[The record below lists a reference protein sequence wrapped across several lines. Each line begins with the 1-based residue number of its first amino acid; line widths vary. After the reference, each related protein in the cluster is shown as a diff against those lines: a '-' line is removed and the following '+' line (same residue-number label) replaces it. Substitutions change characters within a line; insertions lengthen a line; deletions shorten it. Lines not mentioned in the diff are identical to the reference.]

1 MVYVLLDGVGDLPH
15 PDLDGKTPLEAA
27 STTHMDALAKNGVMG
42 QVISVGKGIAPESD
56 IAVFN
61 MLGYKFQHS
70 DYAGRGVI
78 EAIGIGIDFQDGDL
92 ALRGNFATLDNDG
105 RIIDRRAGRKIER
118 DDAEK
123 ISKEIESKIKF
134 SNPNASVVV
143 APTIGHRIIVRLRD
157 NKPLSSEITNTDPA
171 YTRVDGMGIAKAVSD
186 FMKIEKCIP
195 MEQTDDASNAANL
208 VNEFT
213 EQSLEIMKESNEFS
227 NPNATVVVAP
237 TIGHRIIVR
246 LRDNKPLSSEITNT
260 DPAYTRVDGMGI
272 AKAVSDFMKIEKC
285 IPMEQTDDASNAA
298 NLVNEFTEQSLE
310 IMKESNV
317 NRQRSE
323 KNKKLLNSILLRD
336 AGNKYPNVK
345 PINELHAM
353 NFSCIVDMPVEI
365 GISNILKMKTFNAG
379 GLTDYE
385 EKAKVAAQAMNT
397 ENAIYV
403 HLKGPDEFGHDG
415 DAIGKMKNIEEI
427 DKRFFGTLLNNI
439 DVSKIAVMI
448 SADHSTPCINK
459 GHSDDPV
466 PLLISGD
473 MIVNDNS
480 QRFTEEDGKKGTIGL
495 IDGANVVKTGIDL
508 FKT

>member
-1 MVYVLLDGVGDLPH
+1 MLDGVGDLPH
-15 PDLDGKTPLEAA
+15 PDLAGKTPLEAA
-27 STTHMDALAKNGVMG
+27 TTKNMDMLAKNGIMG

-78 EAIGIGIDFQDGDL
+78 EAIGIGIDFKDGDL
-92 ALRGNFATLDNDG
+92 ALRGNFATLDDEG
-105 RIIDRRAGRKIER
+105 KIIDRRAGRRIER
-118 DDAEK
+118 EDVEK
-123 ISKEIESKIKF
+123 ISEEIEKEIKF
-134 SNPNASVVV
+134 SSPNATVVV
-143 APTIGHRIIVRLRD
+143 APTVGHRVTIRLRD
-157 NKPLSSEITNTDPA
+157 SKPLSSEISNTDPA
-171 YTRVDGMGIAKAVSD
+171 YARVDGMGIAKAVSD

-195 MEQTDDASNAANL
+195 LEQTENAANAANL

-213 EQSLEIMKESNEFS
+213 KQSLEIMKKSD
-227 NPNATVVVAP
+227 V
-237 TIGHRIIVR
+237 
-246 LRDNKPLSSEITNT
+246 NK
-260 DPAYTRVDGMGI
+260 
-272 AKAVSDFMKIEKC
+272 
-285 IPMEQTDDASNAA
+285 
-298 NLVNEFTEQSLE
+298 
-310 IMKESNV
+310 
-317 NRQRSE
+317 QRSQ

-345 PINELHAM
+345 PINDLHSM

-365 GISNILKMKTFNAG
+365 GISNILKMKAFNAG

-385 EKAKVAAQAMNT
+385 EKARVAAQAMET

-427 DKRFFGTLLNNI
+427 DERFFGTLLDHV
-439 DVSKIAVMI
+439 DVSKIAIMI
-448 SADHSTPCINK
+448 SADHSTPSIHK

-466 PLLISGD
+466 PLLISGN
-473 MIVNDNS
+473 MITNDDT
-480 QRFTEEDGKKGTIGL
+480 QRFTETEAKKGAIGL
-495 IDGANVVKTGIDL
+495 IDGVQVVKTGIDL

>member
-1 MVYVLLDGVGDLPH
+1 MKKIADNNDVKIIYVLLDGVGDLPH
-15 PDLDGKTPLEAA
+15 PDLAGKTPLDAA
-27 STTHMDALAKNGVMG
+27 ITKNMDMLAKNGIMG

-78 EAIGIGIDFQDGDL
+78 EAIGIGIDFKDGDL
-92 ALRGNFATLDNDG
+92 ALRGNFATLDDEG
-105 RIIDRRAGRKIER
+105 KIIDRRAGRRIER
-118 DDAEK
+118 EDVEK
-123 ISKEIESKIKF
+123 ISKEIEKEIKF
-134 SNPNASVVV
+134 SNPNTTVAV
-143 APTIGHRIIVRLRD
+143 APTVGHRVTVRLRD
-157 NKPLSSEITNTDPA
+157 SKPLSSEISNTDPA
-171 YTRVDGMGIAKAVSD
+171 YARVDGMGIAKAVSD

-195 MEQTDDASNAANL
+195 LEQTENAANAANL

-213 EQSLEIMKESNEFS
+213 KQSLEIMKKSD
-227 NPNATVVVAP
+227 V
-237 TIGHRIIVR
+237 
-246 LRDNKPLSSEITNT
+246 NK
-260 DPAYTRVDGMGI
+260 
-272 AKAVSDFMKIEKC
+272 
-285 IPMEQTDDASNAA
+285 
-298 NLVNEFTEQSLE
+298 
-310 IMKESNV
+310 
-317 NRQRSE
+317 QRSQ

-345 PINELHAM
+345 PINDLHSM

-365 GISNILKMKTFNAG
+365 GISNILKMKAFNAG

-385 EKAKVAAQAMNT
+385 EKARVAAQAMET

-427 DKRFFGTLLNNI
+427 DERFFGTLLDHV
-439 DVSKIAVMI
+439 DVSKIAIMI
-448 SADHSTPCINK
+448 SADHSTPSIHK

-466 PLLISGD
+466 PLLISGN
-473 MIVNDNS
+473 MITNDDT
-480 QRFTEEDGKKGTIGL
+480 QRFTETEAKKGAIGL
-495 IDGANVVKTGIDL
+495 IDGVQVVKTGIDL

>member
-1 MVYVLLDGVGDLPH
+1 LLDGVGDLPH
-15 PDLDGKTPLEAA
+15 PDLAGKTPLEAA
-27 STTHMDALAKNGVMG
+27 TTKNMDMLAKNGIMG

-78 EAIGIGIDFQDGDL
+78 EAIGIGIDFKDGDL
-92 ALRGNFATLDNDG
+92 ALRGNFATLDDEG
-105 RIIDRRAGRKIER
+105 KIIDRRAGRRIER
-118 DDAEK
+118 EDVEK
-123 ISKEIESKIKF
+123 ISKEIEKEIKF
-134 SNPNASVVV
+134 SNPNTTVAV
-143 APTIGHRIIVRLRD
+143 APTVGHRVTIRLRD
-157 NKPLSSEITNTDPA
+157 SKPLSSEISNTDPA
-171 YTRVDGMGIAKAVSD
+171 YARVDGMGIAKAVSD

-195 MEQTDDASNAANL
+195 LEQSENAANAANL

-213 EQSLEIMKESNEFS
+213 KQSLEIMKKSD
-227 NPNATVVVAP
+227 V
-237 TIGHRIIVR
+237 
-246 LRDNKPLSSEITNT
+246 NK
-260 DPAYTRVDGMGI
+260 
-272 AKAVSDFMKIEKC
+272 
-285 IPMEQTDDASNAA
+285 
-298 NLVNEFTEQSLE
+298 
-310 IMKESNV
+310 
-317 NRQRSE
+317 QRSQ

-345 PINELHAM
+345 PINDLHSM

-365 GISNILKMKTFNAG
+365 GISNILKMKAFNAG

-385 EKAKVAAQAMNT
+385 EKARVAAQAMET

-427 DKRFFGTLLNNI
+427 DERFFGTLLDHV
-439 DVSKIAVMI
+439 DVAKIAIMI
-448 SADHSTPCINK
+448 SADHSTPSIHK

-466 PLLISGD
+466 PLLISGN
-473 MIVNDNS
+473 MITNDDT
-480 QRFTEEDGKKGTIGL
+480 QRFTETEAKKGAIGL
-495 IDGANVVKTGIDL
+495 IDGVQVVKTGIEL

>member
-1 MVYVLLDGVGDLPH
+1 LLDGVGDLPH
-15 PDLDGKTPLEAA
+15 PDLAGKTPLEAA
-27 STTHMDALAKNGVMG
+27 TTKNMDMLAKNGIMG

-78 EAIGIGIDFQDGDL
+78 EAIGIGIDFKDGDL
-92 ALRGNFATLDNDG
+92 ALRGNFATLDDEG
-105 RIIDRRAGRKIER
+105 KIIVRRAGRRIER
-118 DDAEK
+118 EDVEK
-123 ISKEIESKIKF
+123 ISKEIEKEIKF
-134 SNPNASVVV
+134 SNPNTTVAV
-143 APTIGHRIIVRLRD
+143 APTDGHRVTVRLRD
-157 NKPLSSEITNTDPA
+157 SKPLSSEISNTDPA
-171 YTRVDGMGIAKAVSD
+171 YARVDGMGIAKAVSD

-195 MEQTDDASNAANL
+195 LEQTENAASAANL

-213 EQSLEIMKESNEFS
+213 KQSLEIMKKSD
-227 NPNATVVVAP
+227 V
-237 TIGHRIIVR
+237 
-246 LRDNKPLSSEITNT
+246 NK
-260 DPAYTRVDGMGI
+260 
-272 AKAVSDFMKIEKC
+272 
-285 IPMEQTDDASNAA
+285 
-298 NLVNEFTEQSLE
+298 
-310 IMKESNV
+310 
-317 NRQRSE
+317 QRSQ

-345 PINELHAM
+345 PINDLHSM

-365 GISNILKMKTFNAG
+365 GISNILKMKAFNAG

-385 EKAKVAAQAMNT
+385 EKARVAAQAMET

-427 DKRFFGTLLNNI
+427 DERFFGTLLDHV
-439 DVSKIAVMI
+439 DVSKIAIMI
-448 SADHSTPCINK
+448 SADHSTPSIHK

-466 PLLISGD
+466 PLLISGN
-473 MIVNDNS
+473 MITNDDT
-480 QRFTEEDGKKGTIGL
+480 QRFTETEAKKGAIGL
-495 IDGANVVKTGIDL
+495 IDGVQVVKTGIDL

>member
-1 MVYVLLDGVGDLPH
+1 MLDGIGDLPH
-15 PDLDGKTPLEAA
+15 PDLAGKTPLEAA
-27 STTHMDALAKNGVMG
+27 TTRNMDVLTKNGIMG

-70 DYAGRGVI
+70 DYAGRGVV
-78 EAIGIGIDFQDGDL
+78 EAIGIGIDFKDGDL
-92 ALRGNFATLDNDG
+92 ALRGNFATLDNEG
-105 RIIDRRAGRKIER
+105 KIIDRRAGRKIER
-118 DDAEK
+118 EDVEE
-123 ISKEIESKIKF
+123 ISKEIEKEIKF
-134 SNPNASVVV
+134 LNPNASVVV
-143 APTIGHRIIVRLRD
+143 APTVGHRVTVRLRD
-157 NKPLSSEITNTDPA
+157 SKPLSSEISNTDPA
-171 YTRVDGMGIAKAVSD
+171 YGRVDGMGIAKAVSD

-195 MEQTDDASNAANL
+195 LEQTKDAISAANL

-213 EQSLEIMKESNEFS
+213 EQSLEIMKKSD
-227 NPNATVVVAP
+227 V
-237 TIGHRIIVR
+237 
-246 LRDNKPLSSEITNT
+246 NK
-260 DPAYTRVDGMGI
+260 R
-272 AKAVSDFMKIEKC
+272 
-285 IPMEQTDDASNAA
+285 
-298 NLVNEFTEQSLE
+298 
-310 IMKESNV
+310 
-317 NRQRSE
+317 RSQ

-345 PINELHAM
+345 PINDLHSM
-353 NFSCIVDMPVEI
+353 NFSCIVDMPVEV
-365 GISNILKMKTFNAG
+365 GISNILKMRTYNAG

-385 EKAKVAAQAMNT
+385 EKASVAAQAMET

-473 MIVNDNS
+473 MITNDNS
-480 QRFTEEDGKKGTIGL
+480 QRFTEKEGKNGTIGL
-495 IDGANVVKTGIDL
+495 IEGADVVKTGISL
-508 FKT
+508 FKK

>member
-1 MVYVLLDGVGDLPH
+1 MLDGVGDLPH
-15 PDLDGKTPLEAA
+15 PDLAGKTPLEAA
-27 STTHMDALAKNGVMG
+27 TTKNMDMLAKNGIMG

-78 EAIGIGIDFQDGDL
+78 EAIGIGIDFKDGDL
-92 ALRGNFATLDNDG
+92 ALRGNFATLDDEG
-105 RIIDRRAGRKIER
+105 KIIDRRAGRRIER
-118 DDAEK
+118 EDVEK
-123 ISKEIESKIKF
+123 ISKEIEKEIKF
-134 SNPNASVVV
+134 SNPNTTVAV
-143 APTIGHRIIVRLRD
+143 APTVGHRVTVRLRD
-157 NKPLSSEITNTDPA
+157 SKPLSSEISNTDPA
-171 YTRVDGMGIAKAVSD
+171 YARVDGMGIAKAVSD

-195 MEQTDDASNAANL
+195 LEQTENAANAANL

-213 EQSLEIMKESNEFS
+213 KQSLEIMKKSD
-227 NPNATVVVAP
+227 V
-237 TIGHRIIVR
+237 
-246 LRDNKPLSSEITNT
+246 NK
-260 DPAYTRVDGMGI
+260 
-272 AKAVSDFMKIEKC
+272 
-285 IPMEQTDDASNAA
+285 
-298 NLVNEFTEQSLE
+298 
-310 IMKESNV
+310 
-317 NRQRSE
+317 QRSQ

-345 PINELHAM
+345 PINDLHSM

-365 GISNILKMKTFNAG
+365 GISNILKMKAFNAG

-385 EKAKVAAQAMNT
+385 EKARVAAQAMET

-427 DKRFFGTLLNNI
+427 DERFFGTLLDHV
-439 DVSKIAVMI
+439 DVSKIAIMI
-448 SADHSTPCINK
+448 SADHSTPSIHK

-466 PLLISGD
+466 PLLISGN
-473 MIVNDNS
+473 MITNDDT
-480 QRFTEEDGKKGTIGL
+480 QRFTETEAKKGAIGL
-495 IDGANVVKTGIDL
+495 IDGVQVVKTGIDL

>member
-1 MVYVLLDGVGDLPH
+1 LLDGVGDLPH
-15 PDLDGKTPLEAA
+15 PDLAGKTPLEAA
-27 STTHMDALAKNGVMG
+27 TTKNMDMLAKNGIMG

-70 DYAGRGVI
+70 DYVGRGVI
-78 EAIGIGIDFQDGDL
+78 EAIGIGVDFKDGDL
-92 ALRGNFATLDNDG
+92 ALRGNFATLDNEG
-105 RIIDRRAGRKIER
+105 KIIDRRAGRKIER
-118 DDAEK
+118 EDTEK
-123 ISKEIESKIKF
+123 ISKEIEKKIRF

-143 APTIGHRIIVRLRD
+143 APTVDHRVIVRLRD
-157 NKPLSSEITNTDPA
+157 SKPLSSEISNTDPA
-171 YTRVDGMGIAKAVSD
+171 YARVDGMGIAKAVSD

-195 MEQTDDASNAANL
+195 LEQTEDAASAAIL

-213 EQSLEIMKESNEFS
+213 EQSLEIMKKSD
-227 NPNATVVVAP
+227 V
-237 TIGHRIIVR
+237 
-246 LRDNKPLSSEITNT
+246 NK
-260 DPAYTRVDGMGI
+260 
-272 AKAVSDFMKIEKC
+272 
-285 IPMEQTDDASNAA
+285 
-298 NLVNEFTEQSLE
+298 
-310 IMKESNV
+310 
-317 NRQRSE
+317 QRSQ

-345 PINELHAM
+345 PINDLHSM
-353 NFSCIVDMPVEI
+353 NFSCIVDMPVEV

-385 EKAKVAAQAMNT
+385 GKASVAAQATET

-403 HLKGPDEFGHDG
+403 HLKGPDDFGHDG

-427 DKRFFGTLLNNI
+427 DKRFFGTLLDHI

-448 SADHSTPCINK
+448 SADHSTPCIYK

-473 MIVNDNS
+473 MIANDDA
-480 QRFTEEDGKKGTIGL
+480 QRFTEAEAKKGAIGL
-495 IDGANVVKTGIDL
+495 IEGAQVVKTAIDF